1 MGLFWVSVLALPPRL
16 WVTLGSLFPLLDSVS
31 LWVLGGRCVLRREG
45 RQRQGPGGSRT
56 AHCGGPGPP
65 GPAEAAR
72 GAPPPGRGSRR
83 RQLAAPQLQPQHLPR
98 PDGAGAA
105 RPCAPPASGCSRGVG
120 GGVPAEPKPSRCR
133 SLARVRARRPVG
145 QPLTKSAR
153 SASAR
158 AAPPMQV
165 RARSPRRKVLGG
177 LPVPTPRACASC
189 ILPAAWLPPGRPPP
203 CAQLA
208 PPTPG
213 DPRPPPVL
221 VSPLLV
227 GRWWRPRI
235 RSGSATVKSLD
246 SIKVLLKFSRSAWCS
261 AKSGKPGG
269 RRSGFRCDLGQRQLS
284 ESPLTSLLCGSQRP
298 HRDLEEFTR
307 NDPLKRHAC
316 IAIL

>member
-1 MGLFWVSVLALPPRL
+1 MGAGPPTAAGRDLPGPRRRRA
-16 WVTLGSLFPLLDSVS
+16 GLLPRG
-31 LWVLGGRCVLRREG
+31 GGRGAGSWRLRSCSLSTCRG
-45 RQRQGPGGSRT
+45 QT
-56 AHCGGPGPP
+56 ARARP
-65 GPAEAAR
+65 GPAR
-72 GAPPPGRGSRR
+72 PP
-83 RQLAAPQLQPQHLPR
+83 
-98 PDGAGAA
+98 
-105 RPCAPPASGCSRGVG
+105 SGCSRGVG

-221 VSPLLV
+221 VSPLLA

-235 RSGSATVKSLD
+235 LSGSATVKSLD
-246 SIKVLLKFSRSAWCS
+246 SIKVLLKFSRSVWCS
-261 AKSGKPGG
+261 AKSGKRWEAG
-269 RRSGFRCDLGQRQLS
+269 DLGSGATSASANFLS
-284 ESPLTSLLCGSQRP
+284 
-298 HRDLEEFTR
+298 DL
-307 NDPLKRHAC
+307 
-316 IAIL
+316 

>member
-1 MGLFWVSVLALPPRL
+1 MG
-16 WVTLGSLFPLLDSVS
+16 TILGSSS
-31 LWVLGGRCVLRREG
+31 
-45 RQRQGPGGSRT
+45 
-56 AHCGGPGPP
+56 GPP
-65 GPAEAAR
+65 AAGLGDLGEPPSSPGLSLPVGTRRTLRAQAGRPAEAGPGWEQDRPLRRAGTSRAR
-72 GAPPPGRGSRR
+72 GGGARGSSPGAGVAAPAAGGSAAAASAPAADRRRGRGPALRPPP
-83 RQLAAPQLQPQHLPR
+83 P
-98 PDGAGAA
+98 
-105 RPCAPPASGCSRGVG
+105 SGCSRGVG
-120 GGVPAEPKPSRCR
+120 GGVPADPKPSRCR
-133 SLARVRARRPVG
+133 SLVLVRARRPVG

-221 VSPLLV
+221 VSPLLA
-227 GRWWRPRI
+227 GRWWRPRT

-269 RRSGFRCDLGQRQLS
+269 RRSGFRYDLGQRQLS
-284 ESPLTSLLCGSQRP
+284 E
-298 HRDLEEFTR
+298 
-307 NDPLKRHAC
+307 
-316 IAIL
+316 